1 MSSMR
6 LYLSSFRNGNRPE
19 ELLKLLGKSRRTAL
33 INNAQDFLSP
43 SDRASRKDEEIN
55 RLKSIG
61 LDPIEIDL
69 RLYFGKPQGLEEKL
83 ASFDL
88 IWVRGGNAFV
98 LRRAFKQSGADKAIA
113 NLLAENK
120 VVYGGYS
127 AGIDML
133 TPSLQGAELV
143 DEPDIVP
150 NGYRPDIIWECLGL
164 VPYAIAPHYKSDH
177 PESAAI
183 DKSVEYLIDNHI
195 PFIALRDGEVIVIDG
210 ERQNVIR

>member
-1 MSSMR
+1 MR

-19 ELLKLLGKSRRTAL
+19 ELLKLLGKGRRTAL
-33 INNAQDFLSP
+33 INNAQDFLPP
-43 SDRASRKDEEIN
+43 SDRSSRRDEEID

-69 RLYFGKPQGLEEKL
+69 RLYFDKSQGLKEKL
-83 ASFDL
+83 ADFDL
-88 IWVRGGNAFV
+88 VWVRGGNAFV
-98 LRRAFKQSGADKAIA
+98 LRRAFKQSGADKVVAE
-113 NLLAENK
+113 LLAGDK
-120 VVYGGYS
+120 IVYGGYS

-133 TPSLQGAELV
+133 TPSLHGAELV

-150 NGYRPDIIWECLGL
+150 DGYHPGIIWDCLGL

-195 PFIALRDGEVIVIDG
+195 PFVALRDGEAIVVKGSEQKIVG
-210 ERQNVIR
+210 KV